1 MKDAEEQRRQ
11 AEKDTRK
18 NEFLQALQAV
28 EELEYQQPN
37 AQTLVQDAITKLP
50 LVAGDPE
57 QQALADRLQSAIS
70 RITTLP
76 TEEEWVAAQAA
87 KQAAEE
93 QAQREAL
100 QQAQM
105 QQNQLKSTLDREK
118 FKWNNM
124 EYYGPGGRP
133 ENDK

>member
-1 MKDAEEQRRQ
+1 MNSSRRS
-11 AEKDTRK
+11 RPWR
-18 NEFLQALQAV
+18 N
-28 EELEYQQPN
+28 LEYQQPN

-76 TEEEWVAAQAA
+76 TQEEWVAAQAA

-124 EYYGPGGRP
+124 EYYGREGGRKMINKKLNRRKTSP
-133 ENDK
+133 GQGG